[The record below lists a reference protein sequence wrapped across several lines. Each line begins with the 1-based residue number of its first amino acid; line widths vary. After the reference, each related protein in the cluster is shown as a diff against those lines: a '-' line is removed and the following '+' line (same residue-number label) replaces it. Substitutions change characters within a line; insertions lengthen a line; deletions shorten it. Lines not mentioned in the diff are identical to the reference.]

1 MNTQSSVGSMSSL
14 CTTHLAQ
21 KAWGR
26 SWGLVRGVERRV
38 RLLVFIFAQ
47 SKEALGRG
55 VGRCKLAACNSRA
68 GHASEQASER
78 TKQGG

>member
-38 RLLVFIFAQ
+38 RLVLVFAQ
-47 SKEALGRG
+47 SECFGCCMKKSS
-55 VGRCKLAACNSRA
+55 VQLARR
-68 GHASEQASER
+68 HASQQASER
-78 TKQGG
+78 SKQPG